1 MLILDTF
8 NILHATGKVGLGRLD
23 PGRLRELICFSR
35 WRSERVVMVI
45 DGPGPRGGHGRRTLK
60 QAVDIDAAALDSDIS
75 EVFAASGGGRADA
88 DAVIEALLERE
99 EHFGRARQAVVVSS
113 DKRVRAAAVG
123 ARARAISSEDF
134 LRQLAEDV
142 AKSHARAADQTGG
155 RPEFAQDSG
164 MDAGRTAYWLREFGL
179 APDPRGRAGDHA
191 EASTGADD
199 AAINRPLK
207 DVGSGDRRS
216 RLAGE
221 DSRPEINPDDVDMG
235 EILRSQG
242 LGTPPRREDEDED
255 DRRTPRRRSR

>member
-23 PGRLRELICFSR
+23 PGRLRELIRYSR
-35 WRSERVVMVI
+35 WRSDRVVMVS
-45 DGPGPRGGHGRRTLK
+45 DGPGPRGGEGRRTLK
-60 QAVDIDAAALDSDIS
+60 QAVDVDAAALGSDIS
-75 EVFAASGGGRADA
+75 EVFAGSGGGRTDA

-123 ARARAISSEDF
+123 VRAQAMSSEDF
-134 LRQLAEDV
+134 LRKLAEDV
-142 AKSHARAADQTGG
+142 AKSHARAADHTGG
-155 RPEFAQDSG
+155 RPDFAQDGG

-179 APDPRGRAGDHA
+179 APDPRGKAANDA
-191 EASTGADD
+191 EAPSESDEAVIDRALNDPG
-199 AAINRPLK
+199 P
-207 DVGSGDRRS
+207 GDRRP
-216 RLAGE
+216 RPARE